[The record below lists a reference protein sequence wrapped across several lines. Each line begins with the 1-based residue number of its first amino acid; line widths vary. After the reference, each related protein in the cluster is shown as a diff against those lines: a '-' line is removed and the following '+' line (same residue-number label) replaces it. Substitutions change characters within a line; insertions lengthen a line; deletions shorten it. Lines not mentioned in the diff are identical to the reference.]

1 VSFEGT
7 KWAWKAPVEN
17 ANQRLVLLNL
27 ADRAN
32 KAGTC
37 WPTQKRIAADTG
49 LGERTVRAKL
59 AELEALKLLTRRTRF
74 VGTRRTSDLITLAL
88 GGNASGSVSTTATSS
103 APAAG
108 AATNRQ
114 SVPVETGSGCRQINK
129 RLTNQIDPQTRPQD
143 PHAKPVWIELM
154 PRPGRP
160 DIDRGNRAA
169 AFATEAAS
177 EIKAADWSRP
187 GFESLELVEDWLD
200 RLDSRTLRQCLL
212 DVAARALRAG
222 TTIQSWRYF
231 AEAVDKL
238 VGTRGHA
245 PPGSLA

>member
-1 VSFEGT
+1 MSFEAT

-59 AELEALKLLTRRTRF
+59 AEMEALRLLTRRTRL

-88 GGNASGSVSTTATSS
+88 GGNASGSASTTATSP
-103 APAAG
+103 APAAS

-114 SVPVETGSGCRQINK
+114 SVPADTGSGCRQINK
-129 RLTNQIDPQTRPQD
+129 RLTSQTDPQSTND
-143 PHAKPVWIELM
+143 PRAKPVWIELM
-154 PRPGRP
+154 PRPDRP

-177 EIKAADWSRP
+177 EIKSADWSKP
-187 GFESLELVEDWLD
+187 GFENLELVEDWLD
-200 RLDSRTLRQCLL
+200 RLDSPTLRQCLL

-238 VGTRGHA
+238 VGTGGHTHRGR
-245 PPGSLA
+245 